1 MTKKIHLLSIV
12 AIAAVLIAGS
22 LAVSPIA
29 IAGDDDDDDGGGTQT
44 LLCPEGEFMIGIV
57 TDDDDDGGGVID
69 LICEAPNGVPPS
81 QPGPGFLN
89 CTCDGDI
96 QPVAI
101 CLEDCEASAVE
112 TCTEICANNN
122 ANFVKASCE
131 TAKICEA
138 QQ

>member
-1 MTKKIHLLSIV
+1 MTNTIFWFTMM

-57 TDDDDDGGGVID
+57 TDDDDDDDGGGVID

-101 CLEDCEASAVE
+101 CLEDCEASAPE
-112 TCTEICANNN
+112 TCTDLCAGVGSGPVSVSCQQVN
-122 ANFVKASCE
+122 SCE
-131 TAKICEA
+131 R
-138 QQ
+138 